1 MAVKKKVVEIDTKD
15 AQQQVDKLKESMAG
29 LNKENNAATTSV
41 KELRQELKAQK
52 NIMLSAEEGTKEY
65 NDALQKAA
73 GIQHTLK
80 EQMEEVNASAMDFG
94 QIAGNVVKATGGI
107 VAGFQAAKATMN
119 LFGIENE
126 AVLESLEK
134 MQNLMAITQA
144 IPALDDGVKA
154 FKRLGLAIKTA
165 TIGMNGF
172 KVVLMSTGIG
182 AAVVAVGALIS
193 AFGKL
198 KKKQDDYVE
207 KQKEQIKLQKEEQI
221 KAQEKYNESLKK
233 ELDLKEKLL
242 NIRFNG
248 NDVKVYTNILADY
261 QKQLDEVNA
270 KLKDQYNDAAQLEA
284 KKVYRQLNKELEQLT
299 EGSEEYINKLIEIA
313 SQEQKIKD
321 IKPLSKEEIED
332 LTKRQTELNEKITE
346 YRDKLIEAKA
356 VAAAEARKKQIEQEK
371 KEIEEIKKKY
381 SDLSI
386 DISLYGASEYQK
398 DLASLVKAE
407 QQALKTVEDAEK
419 KGVVTKEQ
427 AEKDKTAIQKYYST
441 QRENIAKKEAAQR
454 ENIAKEEA
462 ARQRELSIEMIDT
475 SYQLEQAKLQKQY
488 DEKLISEYEFNDRKK
503 ELQTNYVKDYIDNIQ
518 FILDTE
524 KNLTDE
530 QILDLTNKINDA
542 RASLKENKETDP
554 NVTTA
559 KQISEAINASALALN
574 DFSNNPAWG
583 NILKNVA
590 TLAANW
596 DTLQENIG
604 KKGKDAFSA
613 YAQIAAVG
621 LGAVAQMMNGLAAE
635 QDTSNKEGFESSK
648 KFQIAGAT
656 MSMFAGIASAWAS
669 SMQLGPIIGPILG
682 SALSAMMLGLGIA
695 QIDKIKNTQFG
706 GGGSTSGSSATPNTS
721 AVNSIIAPVQYTQ
734 DVQGASIEGAI
745 KDTRVYVV
753 EQDISSTQKKVDV
766 AESEARF

>member
-15 AQQQVDKLKESMAG
+15 AQQQVDKLKESMAD
-29 LNKENNAATTSV
+29 LNKENKAATTSV
-41 KELRQELKAQK
+41 KELRKELKAQK
-52 NIMLSAEEGTKEY
+52 DAMLSAEQGTKEY
-65 NDALQKAA
+65 NEALQKSAS
-73 GIQHTLK
+73 IQHTLK
-80 EQMEEVNASAMDFG
+80 EQMEEVNASAIDFG
-94 QIAGNVVKATGGI
+94 QIAGNVVKATGGL

-172 KVVLMSTGIG
+172 KVALMSTGIG
-182 AAVVAVGALIS
+182 AAVVALGLLVANWDKVTEAMRRWGIIHEDT
-193 AFGKL
+193 
-198 KKKQDDYVE
+198 KKKLEEQKKKVEDLKQKLEEAQKAYSDWE
-207 KQKEQIKLQKEEQI
+207 KQTAINNLSSEAK
-221 KAQEKYNESLKK
+221 EKYQELENTIEGANLKIAESQAKMNQVGNDKRAWESLRDQAK
-233 ELDLKEKLL
+233 EYEA
-242 NIRFNG
+242 IR
-248 NDVKVYTNILADY
+248 D
-261 QKQLDEVNA
+261 NA
-270 KLKDQYNDAAQLEA
+270 KAAQSEILKNAENTKYAAEEA
-284 KKVYRQLNKELEQLT
+284 KK
-299 EGSEEYINKLIEIA
+299 
-313 SQEQKIKD
+313 
-321 IKPLSKEEIED
+321 
-332 LTKRQTELNEKITE
+332 
-346 YRDKLIEAKA
+346 
-356 VAAAEARKKQIEQEK
+356 AAEAAKKAAEERKKVAEQEK

-381 SDLSI
+381 SELSI

-398 DLASLVKAE
+398 DLAALVKAE
-407 QQALKTVEDAEK
+407 QQALKTIEDAEK

-427 AEKDKTAIQKYYST
+427 AEKDKAAIQKYYIT
-441 QRENIAKKEAAQR
+441 QRENA
-454 ENIAKEEA
+454 AKEEA
-462 ARQRELSIEMIDT
+462 ARQREISIEMIDT

-488 DEKLISEYEFNDRKK
+488 DEKLISEQEFNDRKK
-503 ELQTNYVKDYIDNIQ
+503 ELQTNYVKDYVDNIQ

-524 KNLTDE
+524 KNLTEE

-542 RASLKENKETDP
+542 RASLNENKETDENKDTDP
-554 NVTTA
+554 DVLSA

-596 DTLQENIG
+596 DTLQENI
-604 KKGKDAFSA
+604 KKGGKEAFTS
-613 YAQIAAVG
+613 YAQIAATA

-635 QDTSNKEGFESSK
+635 QDTSNKEGFESAK

-656 MSMFAGIASAWAS
+656 MSMLAGITSAWAS
-669 SMQLGPIIGPILG
+669 SMQLMFPANVIIG
-682 SALSAMMLGLGIA
+682 SALSAMMLGTGIA
-695 QIDKIKNTQFG
+695 QIAKIKKTQFG
-706 GGGSTSGSSATPNTS
+706 GSGSTSGSSASPSTS
-721 AVNSIIAPVQYTQ
+721 AVASIQAPVQYTQ

-745 KDTRVYVV
+745 KDTRVYVT
-753 EQDISSTQKKVDV
+753 ESDISNTQKKVDV

>member
-15 AQQQVDKLKESMAG
+15 AQQQVDQLKESMAG

-41 KELRQELKAQK
+41 KELRKELKAQK
-52 NIMLSAEEGTKEY
+52 DIMLSTEQGTKEY
-65 NDALQKAA
+65 NDALQKSAE
-73 GIQHTLK
+73 IQHTLK

-94 QIAGNVVKATGGI
+94 QIAGNVVKATGGL

-172 KVVLMSTGIG
+172 KVALMSTGIG
-182 AAVVAVGALIS
+182 AAVVALGLLVANWDKVTDAMRRWGIIHEDT
-193 AFGKL
+193 
-198 KKKQDDYVE
+198 KKKLEEQKKKVEDLKQKLEEAQQAYRDWE
-207 KQKEQIKLQKEEQI
+207 KQSAINNLSSEAK
-221 KAQEKYNESLKK
+221 EKYQELENTIDGANLKIAEFQAKMNQVGNDKSAWESLRDQAR
-233 ELDLKEKLL
+233 EYEA
-242 NIRFNG
+242 IR
-248 NDVKVYTNILADY
+248 D
-261 QKQLDEVNA
+261 NA
-270 KLKDQYNDAAQLEA
+270 KAAQSEILKNAENTKQAAEEA
-284 KKVYRQLNKELEQLT
+284 KK
-299 EGSEEYINKLIEIA
+299 
-313 SQEQKIKD
+313 
-321 IKPLSKEEIED
+321 
-332 LTKRQTELNEKITE
+332 
-346 YRDKLIEAKA
+346 
-356 VAAAEARKKQIEQEK
+356 AAEAAKKAAEERKKVAEQEK

-381 SDLSI
+381 SELSI

-398 DLASLVKAE
+398 DLAALVKAE
-407 QQALKTVEDAEK
+407 QQALKTIEDAEK

-427 AEKDKTAIQKYYST
+427 AEKDKTTIQKYYIT
-441 QRENIAKKEAAQR
+441 QRENA
-454 ENIAKEEA
+454 AKEEA
-462 ARQRELSIEMIDT
+462 ARQREISIEMIDT

-488 DEKLISEYEFNDRKK
+488 DEKLISEQEFNDRKK
-503 ELQTNYVKDYIDNIQ
+503 ELQTNYVQDYVDNIK

-542 RASLKENKETDP
+542 RASLKENKETDENNETDP

-574 DFSNNPAWG
+574 DFSDNPAWG

-604 KKGKDAFSA
+604 KSGKEAFTS
-613 YAQIAAVG
+613 YAQIAATA

-669 SMQLGPIIGPILG
+669 SMQLGPILGPIIG
-682 SALSAMMLGLGIA
+682 ASLSAMMLGTGLA
-695 QIDKIKNTQFG
+695 QIAKIKKTQFG
-706 GGGSTSGSSATPNTS
+706 GGGNASGSSATPNAG
-721 AVNSIIAPVQYTQ
+721 AVNSVIAPVQYTS

-745 KDTRVYVV
+745 KDTRVYVT
-753 EQDISSTQKKVDV
+753 ESDISSTQKKVDV

>member
-52 NIMLSAEEGTKEY
+52 DAMLSAEEGTKEY

-154 FKRLGLAIKTA
+154 FKRLGLAIKGATA
-165 TIGMNGF
+165 GMSGL
-172 KVVLMSTGIG
+172 KK
-182 AAVVAVGALIS
+182 ALIS
-193 AFGKL
+193 TGLGALVVALGLIIANFDKISAWLDEITGQTDFLGTVGDAVIGGLNAAWAGLVQTLKAVGNAIVTYVTAPFKSVWDAIQAYTSTEGGFVDKL
-198 KKKQDDYVE
+198 KAAGSAMKNGFVSDWKDVGKDFKEIGVVSANAYQEGFNKNHAKRLAKNVE
-207 KQKEQIKLQKEEQI
+207 
-221 KAQEKYNESLKK
+221 
-233 ELDLKEKLL
+233 
-242 NIRFNG
+242 
-248 NDVKVYTNILADY
+248 
-261 QKQLDEVNA
+261 
-270 KLKDQYNDAAQLEA
+270 EA
-284 KKVYRQLNKELEQLT
+284 K
-299 EGSEEYINKLIEIA
+299 EIG
-313 SQEQKIKD
+313 D
-321 IKPLSKEEIED
+321 IRGK
-332 LTKRQTELNEKITE
+332 
-346 YRDKLIEAKA
+346 AKA
-356 VAAAEARKKQIEQEK
+356 EA
-371 KEIEEIKKKY
+371 
-381 SDLSI
+381 
-386 DISLYGASEYQK
+386 
-398 DLASLVKAE
+398 
-407 QQALKTVEDAEK
+407 
-419 KGVVTKEQ
+419 
-427 AEKDKTAIQKYYST
+427 
-441 QRENIAKKEAAQR
+441 
-454 ENIAKEEA
+454 EEA
-462 ARQRELSIEMIDT
+462 AYKKRLSQID
-475 SYQLEQAKLQKQY
+475 SQERAEILALQALGLGYEEYVNQKQALE
-488 DEKLISEYEFNDRKK
+488 DKFTQKRIEAL
-503 ELQTNYVKDYIDNIQ
+503 KD
-518 FILDTE
+518 ILATE
-524 KNLTDE
+524 KNLTEQEISDLQSELISLQDSLYKKPEKASGTTTTNASEDE
-530 QILDLTNKINDA
+530 
-542 RASLKENKETDP
+542 
-554 NVTTA
+554 NVSNA

-574 DFSNNPAWG
+574 DFSDNPAWG

-596 DTLQENIG
+596 DTLQEKIQNG
-604 KKGKDAFSA
+604 EGFTA
-613 YAQIAAVG
+613 YAQIAATA
-621 LGAVAQMMNGLAAE
+621 LSAVAQMMNGLAAE

-669 SMQLGPIIGPILG
+669 SMQLGPILGPILG
-682 SALSAMMLGLGIA
+682 ASLSAMMLGTGIA
-695 QIDKIKNTQFG
+695 QIAKIKKTQFG
-706 GGGSTSGSSATPNTS
+706 GGGNASGASASPNAGAVSS
-721 AVNSIIAPVQYTQ
+721 VIAPVQYTS

-745 KDTRVYVV
+745 KDTRVYVT

>member
-15 AQQQVDKLKESMAG
+15 AQQQVDQLKESMAG

-41 KELRQELKAQK
+41 KELRKELKAQK
-52 NIMLSAEEGTKEY
+52 DIMLSTEEGTKEY
-65 NDALQKAA
+65 NDALQKSAN
-73 GIQHTLK
+73 IQHTLK

-94 QIAGNVVKATGGI
+94 QIAGNVVKATGGL

-172 KVVLMSTGIG
+172 KVALMSTGIG

-346 YRDKLIEAKA
+346 YSDKLIEAKA
-356 VAAAEARKKQIEQEK
+356 VAAAEARKKAIEQEK
-371 KEIEEIKKKY
+371 AEIEELKKKY
-381 SDLSI
+381 GELSI

-398 DLASLVKAE
+398 DLDALVKAE

-441 QRENIAKKEAAQR
+441 QRENA
-454 ENIAKEEA
+454 AKEEA
-462 ARQRELSIEMIDT
+462 ARQREISIEMIDT

-488 DEKLISEYEFNDRKK
+488 DEKLISEQEFNDRKK

-530 QILDLTNKINDA
+530 QILDLTNKINEA
-542 RASLKENKETDP
+542 RASLKENKETDENKDIDP

-596 DTLQENIG
+596 GTLQENI
-604 KKGKDAFSA
+604 KKGGKEAFSA
-613 YAQIAAVG
+613 YAQIAATG
-621 LGAVAQMMNGLAAE
+621 LSAVAQMMNGLAAE

-682 SALSAMMLGLGIA
+682 SALSAMMLGTGLA
-695 QIDKIKNTQFG
+695 QIAKIKNTQFG
-706 GGGSTSGSSATPNTS
+706 GGGSTSGASATPNTS
-721 AVNSIIAPVQYTQ
+721 AVNSVIAPVQYTQ

-753 EQDISSTQKKVDV
+753 ESDISNTQNRVDV

>member
-15 AQQQVDKLKESMAG
+15 AQQQVDQLKESMAE

-41 KELRQELKAQK
+41 KELRKELKAQK
-52 NIMLSAEEGTKEY
+52 DIMLSTEQGTKEY
-65 NDALQKAA
+65 NDALQKSAN
-73 GIQHTLK
+73 IQHTLK

-94 QIAGNVVKATGGI
+94 QIAGNVVKATGGL

-172 KVVLMSTGIG
+172 KVALMSTGIG
-182 AAVVAVGALIS
+182 AAVVALGLLVANWDKVTDAMRRWGIIHEDT
-193 AFGKL
+193 
-198 KKKQDDYVE
+198 KKKLEEQKKKVEDLKQKLEEAQKAYSDWE
-207 KQKEQIKLQKEEQI
+207 KQTAINNLSSEAK
-221 KAQEKYNESLKK
+221 EKYQELENTIDGANLKIAEFQAKMNQVGNDKSAWESLRDQAR
-233 ELDLKEKLL
+233 EYEA
-242 NIRFNG
+242 IR
-248 NDVKVYTNILADY
+248 D
-261 QKQLDEVNA
+261 NA
-270 KLKDQYNDAAQLEA
+270 KAAQSEILKNAENTKYAAEEA
-284 KKVYRQLNKELEQLT
+284 KK
-299 EGSEEYINKLIEIA
+299 
-313 SQEQKIKD
+313 
-321 IKPLSKEEIED
+321 
-332 LTKRQTELNEKITE
+332 
-346 YRDKLIEAKA
+346 
-356 VAAAEARKKQIEQEK
+356 AAEAAKKAAEERKKVAEQEK

-381 SDLSI
+381 SELSI

-398 DLASLVKAE
+398 DLAALVKAE

-419 KGVVTKEQ
+419 KGVVTKDQ

-441 QRENIAKKEAAQR
+441 QRENIAK
-454 ENIAKEEA
+454 EEA
-462 ARQRELSIEMIDT
+462 DRQREISIEMIDT

-488 DEKLISEYEFNDRKK
+488 DEKLISEQEFNDRKK
-503 ELQTNYVKDYIDNIQ
+503 ELQTNYVQDYVDNIQ

-542 RASLKENKETDP
+542 RASLKENKETDENNETDP

-574 DFSNNPAWG
+574 DFSDNPAWG

-604 KKGKDAFSA
+604 KGGKEAFTS
-613 YAQIAAVG
+613 YAQIAATA

-669 SMQLGPIIGPILG
+669 SMQLGPILGPIIG
-682 SALSAMMLGLGIA
+682 ASLSAMMLGTGLA
-695 QIDKIKNTQFG
+695 QIAKIKKTQFG
-706 GGGSTSGSSATPNTS
+706 GGGNASGSSATPNAG
-721 AVNSIIAPVQYTQ
+721 AVNSVIAPVQYTQ
-734 DVQGASIEGAI
+734 DVQGANIEDAI
-745 KDTRVYVV
+745 KDTRVYVL
-753 EQDISSTQKKVDV
+753 ETEISNTQKKVDV
-766 AESEARF
+766 AETEARF